1 MSKLFTRFAGWCAWA
16 FGHPLAFILA
26 CLATLAWAV
35 TGPVFNYSDTWQ
47 LVINTG
53 TTVATFLMIFVLQH
67 SQNRDATAIQA
78 KLDELIL
85 ASEASNRLIRAEQL
99 TEEEVEELRC
109 DPRHHSPQA
118 LANGVIVK
126 LDGRVLRGPSAVR
139 AEFRSRAAQA
149 SLLHEVVGSLKLMD
163 CARCGERIIEIDRH
177 GERLIGCLECN
188 CWSSSR
194 TAFTVECPRQ
204 SRPHQATLH

>member
-1 MSKLFTRFAGWCAWA
+1 VTFSGGLMPAPLPPQAAQVVPKQLRSLPPRGYLFVRSNWRNNEQAVTRFAGWCAWA

-85 ASEASNRLIRAEQL
+85 VSEASNKLIRAEQL
-99 TEEEVEELRC
+99 TEEEVEQLRC
-109 DPRHHSPQA
+109 DPLESQEQKRA
-118 LANGVIVK
+118 LNGADI
-126 LDGRVLRGPSAVR
+126 A
-139 AEFRSRAAQA
+139 
-149 SLLHEVVGSLKLMD
+149 
-163 CARCGERIIEIDRH
+163 I
-177 GERLIGCLECN
+177 
-188 CWSSSR
+188 
-194 TAFTVECPRQ
+194 
-204 SRPHQATLH
+204 

>member
-1 MSKLFTRFAGWCAWA
+1 MATEPKVRVTVVDDELIVTLPGSYYSVTYYKPEGCAWA

-78 KLDELIL
+78 KLDELIR
-85 ASEASNRLIRAEQL
+85 ASEASNKLIRAEQL
-99 TEEEVEELRC
+99 TEAEVEELRC
-109 DPRHHSPQA
+109 DEPPELQDQKGART
-118 LANGVIVK
+118 
-126 LDGRVLRGPSAVR
+126 SA
-139 AEFRSRAAQA
+139 EIAA
-149 SLLHEVVGSLKLMD
+149 
-163 CARCGERIIEIDRH
+163 
-177 GERLIGCLECN
+177 
-188 CWSSSR
+188 
-194 TAFTVECPRQ
+194 
-204 SRPHQATLH
+204 

>member
-26 CLATLAWAV
+26 SLATLAWAV

-85 ASEASNRLIRAEQL
+85 VSEASNKLIRAEQL
-99 TEEEVEELRC
+99 TEEEVEQLRC
-109 DPRHHSPQA
+109 GPLGVAGTKARPKRSPKRPRRPSMASPA
-118 LANGVIVK
+118 
-126 LDGRVLRGPSAVR
+126 P
-139 AEFRSRAAQA
+139 
-149 SLLHEVVGSLKLMD
+149 
-163 CARCGERIIEIDRH
+163 
-177 GERLIGCLECN
+177 
-188 CWSSSR
+188 
-194 TAFTVECPRQ
+194 
-204 SRPHQATLH
+204 

>member
-35 TGPVFNYSDTWQ
+35 TGPVSNYSDTWQ

-109 DPRHHSPQA
+109 DPPEESQEQKRA
-118 LANGVIVK
+118 LSGADI
-126 LDGRVLRGPSAVR
+126 
-139 AEFRSRAAQA
+139 AEQKT
-149 SLLHEVVGSLKLMD
+149 L
-163 CARCGERIIEIDRH
+163 
-177 GERLIGCLECN
+177 ERLLTHDRTT
-188 CWSSSR
+188 SSDGVR
-194 TAFTVECPRQ
+194 
-204 SRPHQATLH
+204 

>member
-109 DPRHHSPQA
+109 DPDQA
-118 LANGVIVK
+118 LR
-126 LDGRVLRGPSAVR
+126 DGIGLPERLRHRPDP
-139 AEFRSRAAQA
+139 SRA
-149 SLLHEVVGSLKLMD
+149 K
-163 CARCGERIIEIDRH
+163 R
-177 GERLIGCLECN
+177 
-188 CWSSSR
+188 
-194 TAFTVECPRQ
+194 RQ
-204 SRPHQATLH
+204 RRGADMGTI